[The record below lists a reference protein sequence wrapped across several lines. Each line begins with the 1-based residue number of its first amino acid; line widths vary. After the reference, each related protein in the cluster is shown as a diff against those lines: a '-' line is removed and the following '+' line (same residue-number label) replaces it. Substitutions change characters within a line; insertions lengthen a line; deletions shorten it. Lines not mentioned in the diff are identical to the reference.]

1 LLEGKQVNDWLKQIA
16 PTIATALGG
25 PLAGLAVDAVSKA
38 IGVDPKDVQ
47 NTISEGKLSAD
58 QIAAVKQAEIA
69 MAARAQELG
78 LDFEKIAVDDR
89 KSARELQAKTQSWIP
104 GSLAVIV
111 TVGFFGILI
120 GLMVGSLHTSEALML
135 MLGSLGT
142 AWTGIIAFYFGS
154 SAGSQKKDELLHQST
169 PTK

>member
-1 LLEGKQVNDWLKQIA
+1 MDWLRQIA

-47 NTISEGKLSAD
+47 STIDQGKLSAD
-58 QIAAVKQAEIA
+58 QIAQLKTAEIA

-89 KSARELQAKTQSWIP
+89 KSARQMQATTQSWIP
-104 GSLAVIV
+104 GLMAIFV
-111 TVGFFGILI
+111 TIGFFGILI
-120 GLMVGSLHTSEALML
+120 GLMIDHFKTSDALML

-154 SAGSQKKDELLHQST
+154 SAGSQKKDELLHKST
-169 PTK
+169 PTS